1 MIRRHRNKPGLSRR
15 RLLQASAFGG
25 GAAAAGLMSG
35 RVWGNSPLQPY
46 EGTLLVTLQ
55 LDGGVDVTQ
64 LCDPKVNVAGEPKI
78 NHWADQLDPGQAG
91 NLLYAPVANNAEFF
105 ERFGPD
111 MLVINGVDSQTN
123 SHETGKLY
131 NWTGSNSE
139 GKPSLSALFSAVHSP
154 EQPLAYSVFQGFSRT
169 AGLIGY
175 TRFDDLSNIG
185 VLTRP
190 NIEPWSGEFRRPEAD
205 IARSQRLVQQGV
217 ETLLS
222 QPNLSVRQRRSAV
235 RFVEARDSRDSLQRL
250 AELIPT
256 EDNILQREDFD
267 AGGMNFSSNLKQQ
280 MQGALL
286 VFKSGLGSA
295 ADLQLG
301 GFDSHD
307 NHDPVSEAL
316 LAHFADAVHFFW
328 DYAEELGLA
337 DRIVLVV
344 GSDFSRTNFY
354 NDGIGKD
361 HWPIGSYLVMER
373 GAPWGDRVAG
383 LTDELHFAKPI
394 DPKTLR
400 ESANGVIMTPAHVH
414 KALQEYLGLDLYAA
428 EAGFALRD
436 IETLPLFDPF
446 VMS

>member
-1 MIRRHRNKPGLSRR
+1 MIRRHRNQPGLSRR
-15 RLLQASAFGG
+15 RLLQASALGG

-46 EGTLLVTLQ
+46 EGRLLVTLQ

-78 NHWADQLDPGQAG
+78 NHWADQSDPGQVG

-175 TRFDDLSNIG
+175 NRFDDLSNIG
-185 VLTRP
+185 ALTRP

-205 IARSQRLVQQGV
+205 IARSQQLVQQGV
-217 ETLLS
+217 EALLS

-235 RFVEARDSRDSLQRL
+235 RFVEARDNRDSLQRL

-256 EDNILQREDFD
+256 EENILRREDFD

-316 LAHFADAVHFFW
+316 LAHFSDAVHFFW

-373 GAPWGDRVAG
+373 GAPWGGRVAG

-400 ESANGVIMTPAHVH
+400 ENAKGVFMTPAHIH
-414 KALQEYLGLDLYAA
+414 KALQEYLGLDLYAS
-428 EAGFALRD
+428 EAGFDFRD
-436 IETLPLFDPF
+436 VETLPLFDPF